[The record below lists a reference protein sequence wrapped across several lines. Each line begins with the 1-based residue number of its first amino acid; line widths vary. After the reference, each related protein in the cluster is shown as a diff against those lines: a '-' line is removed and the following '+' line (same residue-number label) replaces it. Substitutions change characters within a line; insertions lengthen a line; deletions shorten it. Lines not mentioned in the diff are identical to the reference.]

1 VAALRYEQRNRRGQR
16 RRSLQV
22 LIGLKIAERRRQLFP
37 SQVPDSFETA
47 AVAAA
52 QRSRLAEEFFARI
65 SNEVR
70 FAERAGGYPLG
81 AISQITEGTPMHTQ
95 TKVLATALLAGFA
108 ALPTLAMAQAK
119 GGNADLGF
127 YAGASVGQSKTSDCP
142 GGGSCDDKDTAYRV
156 FGGYKFH
163 PNIAVEGGYSPLG
176 ETSSSFAGG
185 SLKAEANAWD
195 IVGVGSWPL
204 GNNFSIL
211 GKLGFYNAELKA
223 SGLVSGKKKIGRA

>member
-127 YAGASVGQSKTSDCP
+127 SPAVPSANRKSTVAVCRTAMTRTPRIGSLAATSFTPISASKAAMRRSAMPRAAG
-142 GGGSCDDKDTAYRV
+142 
-156 FGGYKFH
+156 
-163 PNIAVEGGYSPLG
+163 
-176 ETSSSFAGG
+176 SSSSPTRGI
-185 SLKAEANAWD
+185 S
-195 IVGVGSWPL
+195 P
-204 GNNFSIL
+204 
-211 GKLGFYNAELKA
+211 
-223 SGLVSGKKKIGRA
+223 